1 MQFVLGQA
9 VCEESLFGLY
19 LRRRLAIL
27 QRLFYACAS
36 KYHSN
41 KSTAQVLTLNF
52 VISGV
57 WISDFTLSCRN

>member
-41 KSTAQVLTLNF
+41 KSTTQVLTL
-52 VISGV
+52 
-57 WISDFTLSCRN
+57 DFWFYTQL